1 MRNIYKIKLE
11 SLKQDTLYSSQ
22 SLYNKYI
29 LKIYAILFLTM
40 PVAGFTFHLFLS
52 LSLPISSS
60 LYFSLYLSLS
70 ISPYIFLCYSIS
82 FSFFR
87 VANLHPG
94 ILVGS
99 GINSGQDSNDAN
111 ANYL

>member
-52 LSLPISSS
+52 LSLPIS
-60 LYFSLYLSLS
+60 FSLYLPLYLS
-70 ISPYIFLCYSIS
+70 VLFYLFL
-82 FSFFR
+82 FF
-87 VANLHPG
+87 
-94 ILVGS
+94 
-99 GINSGQDSNDAN
+99 
-111 ANYL
+111 